1 MKPAIYFEARE
12 FLEATGMSAAALCR
26 EAGIPS
32 VTLSRILNGERQ
44 DMVSAN
50 ADKLRRAM
58 WNLGRQ
64 KRERGA
70 SDEQSA

>member
-1 MKPAIYFEARE
+1 MKPAIYFEAKG
-12 FLEATGMSAAALCR
+12 FLEATGISVTALCR

-58 WNLGRQ
+58 WNLERKQREQ
-64 KRERGA
+64 KP
-70 SDEQSA
+70 

>member
-1 MKPAIYFEARE
+1 MKPAIYFEARG
-12 FLEATGMSAAALCR
+12 FLEATGMSASALCR
-26 EAGIPS
+26 EAGIPT

-58 WNLGRQ
+58 WRIR
-64 KRERGA
+64 REMKEA
-70 SDEQSA
+70 QA

>member
-26 EAGIPS
+26 QAGIPS
-32 VTLSRILNGERQ
+32 VTLSRILKGERQ

-58 WNLGRQ
+58 CVLRSG
-64 KRERGA
+64 KRE
-70 SDEQSA
+70 QKP